1 MLTRKT
7 YMTWSELD
15 RYNGAVGKALK
26 AGSSIG
32 SALWHCP
39 CCNYETYI
47 GSSARMADVVAHI
60 ESKRCNVLDDSDD
73 LADNLRELYDGV
85 EV

>member
-7 YMTWSELD
+7 YMTWPELD
-15 RYNGAVGKALK
+15 RYNEAVRKAFN

-32 SALWHCP
+32 SALWRCP

-47 GSSARMADVVAHI
+47 GSAARMADVVAHI

-73 LADNLRELYDGV
+73 LADGLRELYDGAG
-85 EV
+85 E